1 MTTGWALPNRRRFIE
16 DTVARFTY
24 DTSVYKADQTG
35 CDASGGPTGNVSLF
49 EHQRIVARF
58 LSEETPYRGLLLYH
72 GLGAGKSCA
81 AINAAAQHA
90 GRRRTVVL
98 LPAALEANFVGEVA
112 KCGRAGPS
120 TRWRFEP
127 LKGTAALSAAAART
141 GINVAVLRRNGGL
154 WMDAEDGTALSRLP
168 PEARA
173 QVHAQVAAE
182 ITFFHYNGLTRSHLG
197 ALTRL
202 LDTEQCIV
210 IIDEVHNF
218 ISRAINNP
226 TSLAAMLHT
235 LLCSSS
241 TVRVIALSGTPF
253 LNHPREIAFLVNL
266 VKGFERMVD
275 VSIRVQAAAAS
286 GDVALA
292 MTRDLGACAYVD
304 HVERLDFQRGRLRL
318 RMAPPGFRRVEGEL
332 FAADPDSTPE
342 AGVAEVKG
350 VLSRLGVGIIGEPHE
365 VTVPLM
371 PQDVEGFFEAFVD
384 EGTLS
389 LKNKDMFRRRML
401 GFVSH
406 FGFQNRE
413 LFPAIRSDEVVRCD
427 MHPHQAKR
435 YMEVRS
441 DEIKTEEAVAKRRA
455 ALNMLDNP
463 GQVYKTFSRMACN
476 FVFPTGIKRPY
487 PSTMEELTV
496 EEGGGGDATYEG
508 AIARAVAAIAKDG
521 DTHLGRNLA
530 HHSAKF
536 QALLDRLDTSPG
548 TALLYSQFR
557 TVEGITLL
565 AEALRVRGYTE
576 LRARG
581 VASLDIEGDASH
593 PRFIVYD
600 GSSQLLLDV
609 FNSNMAAVPP
619 AALEQ
624 LHRVH
629 GPDASN
635 VRGDIARVLLITQS
649 GAEGISLRNVRQVHI
664 LEPYWNNIRLDQV
677 IGRAVRTCSHTA
689 LPRGDRDVRVY
700 RYVSVL
706 PRALVPPTSR
716 VMLHDG
722 GRTADELVMG
732 IAERK
737 THVMREILD
746 MMREVAVDCAAH
758 RELHE
763 GVTCYTFSGQQRDG
777 LAYDVDLALDELAG
791 QAEKQTAQ
799 LVEIQHKQYLLMAA
813 TNDLYDYKL
822 YKRGILRYVG
832 RLVPITRD
840 GRKGFYIKEP

>member
-16 DTVARFTY
+16 DTAARFTY
-24 DTSVYKADQTG
+24 DTSVYKAAQTG
-35 CDASGGPTGNVSLF
+35 CDTAGGPTGNVSLF

-98 LPAALEANFVGEVA
+98 LPAALEANFIGEVA
-112 KCGRAGPS
+112 KCGRAGP
-120 TRWRFEP
+120 TTKWRFEP
-127 LKGTAALSAAAART
+127 LKGAAALSAAAARL
-141 GINVAVLRRNGGL
+141 GIDAAVLRRNGGL
-154 WMDAEDGTALSRLP
+154 WVTDEADGTALARLP
-168 PEARA
+168 PDARV

-182 ITFFHYNGLTRSHLG
+182 VTFFHYNGLARSHLG
-197 ALTRL
+197 ALRRL
-202 LDTEQCIV
+202 IETEPCIV

-226 TSLAAMLHT
+226 ASLTGILHT
-235 LLCSSS
+235 LLCSN
-241 TVRVIALSGTPF
+241 TMIRIIALSGTPF
-253 LNHPREIAFLVNL
+253 LNHPREIALLVNL
-266 VKGFERMVD
+266 VKGFEHLVELG
-275 VSIRVQAAAAS
+275 IRVPADS

-292 MTRDLGACAYVD
+292 VARDLGACGLVD
-304 HVERLDFQRGRLRL
+304 HVDRLDFQRGRLQL
-318 RMAPPGFRRVEGEL
+318 RMAPPGFRRVEGTEL
-332 FAADPDSTPE
+332 FAADPGSTLE
-342 AGVAEVKG
+342 AGLAEVRDA
-350 VLSRLGVGIIGEPHE
+350 LSKLGVGVIGEPRELH
-365 VTVPLM
+365 VPLM

-413 LFPAIRSDEVVRCD
+413 LFPAIRGDEVVRCD

-435 YMEVRS
+435 YMEVRA

-455 ALNMLDNP
+455 ALNMLDSP

-476 FVFPTGIKRPY
+476 FVFPPGIKRPY

-496 EEGGGGDATYEG
+496 EEGGGGDSTYEG
-508 AIARAVAAIAKDG
+508 AIARAVAAIAKEG
-521 DTHLGRNLA
+521 DVHLGRNLT

-536 QALLDRLDTSPG
+536 QAMLDRLDTSPG
-548 TALLYSQFR
+548 TALVYSQFR
-557 TVEGITLL
+557 KVEGIALL
-565 AEALRVRGYTE
+565 AEALRVRGYSE

-581 VASLDIEGDASH
+581 AGALDMEGDSSH
-593 PRFIVYD
+593 PRFIVYA
-600 GSSQLLLDV
+600 GTSQLLLDV
-609 FNSNMAAVPP
+609 FNSNLTALPP
-619 AALEQ
+619 PALEQ
-624 LHRVH
+624 LRRVH
-629 GPDASN
+629 GPDANN
-635 VRGDIARVLLITQS
+635 VRGAIARVLLITQS

-722 GRTADELVMG
+722 GRTADELVMA

-737 THVMREILD
+737 TNVMREILD

-763 GVTCYTFSGQQRDG
+763 GVTCYAFSGQRDG
-777 LAYDVDLALDELAG
+777 LAYDIDIALDELTG
-791 QAEKQTAQ
+791 QANKQMAQ
-799 LVEIQHKQYLLMAA
+799 LVEIQHKQYLLMTA
-813 TNDLYDYKL
+813 TKDLYDYKL

-832 RLVPITRD
+832 RLVPITRE